1 MNLVF
6 LGPPGSGKGTQAV
19 RLAEAKEMVHLST
32 GDVLREAVK
41 VGTELGRKAEE
52 YMNRGELIPDD
63 LIIGLIENKVASGEF
78 SSGIILDGFPRTIPQ
93 AKSLKRMLAKNEIGL
108 DRAIL
113 FAVSDEE
120 IVKRLSGRWY
130 CPQCN
135 AGYNYPAAVPKTEG
149 ICDHDGATLKR
160 RPDDEEAVVRNRLDI
175 YNEQTRPIE
184 DFYRTESILTEIV
197 AEDTP
202 DNIFAR
208 LMEAVC

>member
-1 MNLVF
+1 MVF

-19 RLAEAKEMVHLST
+19 RLAAAKEMVHLST
-32 GDVLREAVK
+32 GEFLREAVK
-41 VGTELGRKAEE
+41 AGTELGRKIEE
-52 YMNRGELIPDD
+52 HINRGELIPDD
-63 LIIGLIENKVASGEF
+63 LIIDLIENKVAGGEF
-78 SSGIILDGFPRTIPQ
+78 SGGVILDGFPRTIPQ
-93 AKSLKRMLAKNEIGL
+93 AKSLKKMLAKNEIGL

-135 AGYNYPAAVPKTEG
+135 AGYNYPVAVPKTEG
-149 ICDHDGATLKR
+149 ICDHDGVTLKR

-175 YNEQTRPIE
+175 YKEQTRPIE

-197 AEDTP
+197 AEDSP